1 MNLNPSNTQE
11 PLAATT
17 AFNANKNII
26 IKGFFTQNSTNVI
39 VYEDERDQEITLTNV
54 PAFLVLPIGG
64 KISIKTGTTVAL
76 TILL

>member
-1 MNLNPSNTQE
+1 MNLHSSNTQS

-17 AFNANKNII
+17 AFNTNKDAIL
-26 IKGFFTQNSTNVI
+26 KGFFAQTSTNVI

-54 PAFLVLPIGG
+54 PAFLVLPIAGRL
-64 KISIKTGTTVAL
+64 SIKTGTTVAL